1 MVFFNKPAGG
11 PDSVGGVFPWTQT
24 GKMRNRSGSTLLRGE
39 VAQMAFSAGTQSATE
54 IATNDSNSY
63 IPGASNDTIWN
74 TVINPQSNAITLP
87 RAGVL
92 TGAFVCVA
100 LEDVADDAI
109 GEFQFFGICNA
120 FVNDAAS
127 GDGAV
132 PGQLLGVSVTSNAFR
147 CHIVSNSLA
156 PAFYID
162 AQDATLTNRALKRV
176 FLTQGLGG
184 VFATALIT

>member
-11 PDSVGGVFPWTQT
+11 PDSVGGVFPWHQT
-24 GKMRNRSGSTLLRGE
+24 AKLRNRSGSALLKGE
-39 VAQMAFSAGTQSATE
+39 VGQLAFSAGTQQATE

-74 TVINPQSNAITLP
+74 TVIDLQSNAITLP

-92 TGAFVCVA
+92 TGAVIVVA
-100 LEDVADDAI
+100 LEDVADNAI
-109 GEFQFFGICNA
+109 GEFQVFGICTA

-132 PGQLLGVSVTSNAFR
+132 PGQLLSLSAASNAFR
-147 CHIVSNSLA
+147 AHALSNTLA

-162 AQDATLTNRALKRV
+162 SQDATLTNRALKRV
-176 FLTQGLGG
+176 WLTQGLCG
-184 VFATALIT
+184 VFVTSLIT